1 NPPLLP
7 PFVTVVAR
15 ARALPPPGGVV
26 ARAPAGGRAPPHPTN
41 PAPPM
46 GADTDE
52 LLRELGYDAEDI
64 VQLRERSV
72 I

>member
-1 NPPLLP
+1 M
-7 PFVTVVAR
+7 VASPVR
-15 ARALPPPGGVV
+15 AG
-26 ARAPAGGRAPPHPTN
+26 PHPTN